1 MSKGFVDAVVAG
13 DLNTAGDEFLQAVQ
27 MKRDADWENAKL
39 NLAHQVFGDAEA
51 PEALEEPEEAPEL
64 VADAPDVPEES
75 EEEE

>member
-39 NLAHQVFGDAEA
+39 NLAHQVFGDAEI
-51 PEALEEPEEAPEL
+51 PDDLEEPQEADEI
-64 VADAPDVPEES
+64 VADAPEVPEES
-75 EEEE
+75 EE

>member
-1 MSKGFVDAVVAG
+1 
-13 DLNTAGDEFLQAVQ
+13 

-51 PEALEEPEEAPEL
+51 PEALEEPEEASEL
-64 VADAPDVPEES
+64 VADAPEVPEES

>member
-27 MKRDADWENAKL
+27 AKRDADWENAKL

-51 PEALEEPEEAPEL
+51 PEAF
-64 VADAPDVPEES
+64 EES
-75 EEEE
+75 PPPLQRTKKMDATRPKTCPKS

>member
-27 MKRDADWENAKL
+27 AKRDADWENAKL

-51 PEALEEPEEAPEL
+51 PEAFEEPGK
-64 VADAPDVPEES
+64 VADAPEVPEES

>member
-27 MKRDADWENAKL
+27 AKRDADWEKAKL

-51 PEALEEPEEAPEL
+51 PEAFEEPEEAPEL
-64 VADAPDVPEES
+64 VADAPEVPEES

>member
-27 MKRDADWENAKL
+27 AKRDADWENAKL
-39 NLAHQVFGDAEA
+39 NLAPLVFGDAEA
-51 PEALEEPEEAPEL
+51 PEAFEEPEEAPEL
-64 VADAPDVPEES
+64 VADAAEVPEES